1 MISTLMLNKVR
12 GENLNSF
19 LQNNYHEIISS
30 VGYFP
35 PYLIL
40 YALWNIENAQL
51 GHFMSRISTHGFD
64 FPVVFMPIPPCS
76 PHYNSAF
83 PLRLRLKPL
92 QSDSLDYVAL
102 CSLLYYFLNLSNE

>member
-1 MISTLMLNKVR
+1 MISALILNKVR
-12 GENLNSF
+12 DENLNSF

-30 VGYFP
+30 MGYFP

-64 FPVVFMPIPPCS
+64 FSCRFYANSTLFPSPQLCLPSEAETETPPV
-76 PHYNSAF
+76 
-83 PLRLRLKPL
+83 
-92 QSDSLDYVAL
+92 
-102 CSLLYYFLNLSNE
+102 